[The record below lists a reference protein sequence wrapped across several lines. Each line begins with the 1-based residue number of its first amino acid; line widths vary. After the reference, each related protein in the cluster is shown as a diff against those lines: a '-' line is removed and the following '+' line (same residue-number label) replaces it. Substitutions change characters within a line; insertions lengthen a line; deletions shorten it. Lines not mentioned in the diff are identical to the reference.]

1 MKPFILALFVALAGP
16 ATAQTDP
23 TMSAQAAIR
32 LLEDARSTLE
42 NADKAGD
49 RVEALTLTVQAY
61 EAGLAAL
68 REGLRQARVRE
79 AAIQGVF
86 LAENDRLAQLL
97 GVLQSIEASPEPHLL
112 LHPEGPLGTART
124 GMILSEVTPAL
135 NREATRLRA
144 ALQEVAMLRALQEA
158 AVSTLEDGLAGVQEA
173 RTELSQAVSN
183 RTDLPKRFLTDEEA
197 MENLIATADTLE
209 SFASGLMTATVE
221 DTSVSIAQPDFQ
233 EAQGALDLPVLGRVI
248 RRYGDTDAAG
258 VSRPGWVVATRPL
271 TLVTTPWAATIR
283 YLGPLL
289 DYGQVA
295 ILEPGEDYLLVL
307 AGLGQLFGEVGDV
320 LPQGAPIGLMGG
332 AAPGDPQAFL
342 ISNGDGSGAEASET
356 LYLELRYQGD
366 PVDPGDWFVGPEG

>member
-1 MKPFILALFVALAGP
+1 
-16 ATAQTDP
+16 
-23 TMSAQAAIR
+23 MSAQEAIE
-32 LLEDARSTLE
+32 LLEDARAALE

-49 RVEALTLTVQAY
+49 RVEALTQTVQAY

-97 GVLQSIEASPEPHLL
+97 GVLQAIEASPEPHLL

-135 NREATRLRA
+135 NREALRLRS
-144 ALQEVAMLRALQEA
+144 ALQEVALLRALQEA

-197 MENLIATADTLE
+197 MENLVATADTLE

-233 EAQGALDLPVLGRVI
+233 EAQGALELPVLGRII

-258 VSRPGWVVATRPL
+258 VTRPGWVIATRPL

-307 AGLGQLFGEVGDV
+307 AGLGQLFGEVGEV

-332 AAPGDPQAFL
+332 AAPSDPQAFL
-342 ISNGDGSGAEASET
+342 ISSADGSGAEASET
-356 LYLELRYQGD
+356 LYLELRHMGD